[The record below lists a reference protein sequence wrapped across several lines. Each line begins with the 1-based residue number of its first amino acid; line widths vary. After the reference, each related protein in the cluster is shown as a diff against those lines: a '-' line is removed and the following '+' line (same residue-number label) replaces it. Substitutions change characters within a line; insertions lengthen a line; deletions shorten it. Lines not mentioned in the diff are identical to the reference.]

1 VIEYTLRF
9 SKPVTVSGDWN
20 HGDPELRAAQRQAI
34 KAQHQ
39 AIRRKLK
46 RNPTPET
53 RTKLEAEKARL
64 SDLETLVFGVRH
76 RAGAVLP
83 APSVEDIVEEATFR
97 RFADRGRIVTAL
109 ARLAVTNPAK
119 YGDVVHEEAQKDPRI
134 RRALNRARSD
144 ARPKQ
149 LKQAERLVLEN
160 FYASAILKRPLRGLA
175 ACDAAIMLVEAT
187 HIPMNADKYRRIVK
201 KFYLE

>member
-9 SKPVTVSGDWN
+9 NKPVTVSGDWN
-20 HGDPELRAAQRQAI
+20 HGDPELRAAQRRAI
-34 KAQHQ
+34 KARNQ

-53 RTKLEAEKARL
+53 RAELEAEKALL

-76 RAGAVLP
+76 RARAILP

-97 RFADRGRIVTAL
+97 RFADRGRIGTAW
-109 ARLAVTNPAK
+109 ARLAVINPAK
-119 YGDVVHEEAQKDPRI
+119 YGEFVSREAQKDPRI

-149 LKQAERLVLEN
+149 LKHVERLVLGN
-160 FYASAILKRPLRGLA
+160 FYASTILKQPLRGLA
-175 ACDAAIMLVEAT
+175 ACDAAIMLEEAT

-201 KFYLE
+201 KFYLG